1 MAELTH
7 EELEYPAESWTGFFR
22 EHFGPSMLWALISI
36 GGSHIILA
44 PTLGGFFGI
53 FAVWIFLLIYVAKY
67 GGWELGIRYTYG
79 VGGNPVEAYGDLPGP
94 KNWAMWVSVFIFTVL
109 YTGITA
115 AVGFGT
121 AALAAALTPLD
132 PLSAYGI
139 LLAIAVGVVVFS
151 RYGLLEN
158 ILKVFT
164 AILGVLIVLG
174 VLFGPPST
182 GVIAETATSLPE
194 GTSLA
199 LFVGLFAAAAGFA
212 PTGHSTSIL
221 IGSWSMA
228 KKEGAQALREEGV
241 DPNDERYHD
250 YIAAWIKTGRRDFN
264 IGYAFSL
271 VIMLSMV
278 LLAANVLYPN
288 PPTDEN
294 LAFVLGD
301 ILSDSFGPWSFWAM
315 LVCAFAALYST
326 VITLLDGGSRATAD
340 ILPLALENDDLDSE
354 RIRRFVVVGM
364 GVGSLIPIVVIG
376 ELPVTLILW
385 ISVLL
390 VIFEVFFYP
399 ANWYIVERRLPE
411 AFRPSTRWK
420 IYYVV
425 TIVLV
430 VIFALMGAAEEL
442 GILGV

>member
-1 MAELTH
+1 MEQPMS
-7 EELEYPAESWTGFFR
+7 EDLEYPAESWGGFFR
-22 EHFGPSMLWALISI
+22 NHFGPSMLWALISI
-36 GGSHIILA
+36 GGSHIVLA

-94 KNWAMWVSVFIFTVL
+94 KNWAMWVTVFIFTVL

-115 AVGFGT
+115 AVGVST

-132 PLSAYGI
+132 LLPAYGL
-139 LLAIAVGVVVFS
+139 LLAIAMGLVLVS
-151 RYGLLEN
+151 RYGILEN

-164 AILGVLIVLG
+164 AILGILIVLG

-182 GVIAETATSLPE
+182 EVVAETATGLPE

-228 KKEGAQALREEGV
+228 KDEGARALRQKGV

-250 YIAAWIKTGRRDFN
+250 YVAAWIKTGRRDFN
-264 IGYAFSL
+264 IGYGFSL
-271 VIMLSMV
+271 VIILSMV
-278 LLAANVLYPN
+278 ILAANVLYPN

-294 LAFVLGD
+294 LAIVLGD
-301 ILSDSFGPWSFWAM
+301 ILSESFGPWSFWAM
-315 LVCAFAALYST
+315 LICAFAALYST
-326 VITLLDGGSRATAD
+326 VITLLDGASRATAD

-354 RIRRFVVVGM
+354 RIRKAVVLWM
-364 GVGSLIPIVVIG
+364 GIGSLVPIAVIG
-376 ELPVTLILW
+376 DLPVTLILW
-385 ISVLL
+385 ISVIL

-399 ANWYIVERRLPE
+399 ANWYVVEKRLPE
-411 AFRPSTRWK
+411 AFRPSTKWK
-420 IYYVV
+420 LYYAI
-425 TIVLV
+425 TIVV
-430 VIFALMGAAEEL
+430 VFIFALMGAAAEL
-442 GILGV
+442 GLIGA